1 MVIVE
6 AKRQDIDHIVDIH
19 INAFKGFFLTSLGR
33 GFLHFYYSA
42 FLKSS
47 DTVVICAEDGDGN
60 LLGFSAATKVC
71 KGFNSRLIKENFLS
85 FFALSLKLIFTN
97 PNALLRL
104 VKNLSK
110 KSDEV
115 EDKEDYAELFSI
127 GVDSSQQGKGIGK
140 LLLTRTEE
148 ILKSKGV
155 KKVSLTTDYDNNDSA
170 IGFYHSMGYAELY
183 VFTTYP
189 KRKMYRLIKNL

>member
-42 FLKSS
+42 FLKSN

-60 LLGFSAATKVC
+60 LLGFSAATKVS

>member
-1 MVIVE
+1 MDLRRANKRDVDKIVS
-6 AKRQDIDHIVDIH
+6 IH
-19 INAFKGFFLTSLGR
+19 LNAFRGFFLTSLGR
-33 GFLHFYYSA
+33 DFLHFYYSA
-42 FLKSS
+42 FLKSNE
-47 DTVVICAEDGDGN
+47 TVVICAEDENGN
-60 LLGFSAATKVC
+60 ILGFSAATKVS

-97 PNALLRL
+97 PHALLRL

-183 VFTTYP
+183 EFTTYP